1 MDAVKLSKP
10 RVGSRNGAQA
20 LRAGQGSGGPRRCG
34 STEKAR
40 GRHVKLQLHDD
51 SDDNWTSPA
60 AASGSDVDSDVVSN
74 N

>member
-1 MDAVKLSKP
+1 MKLSKP

-51 SDDNWTSPA
+51 SADNWTSPA